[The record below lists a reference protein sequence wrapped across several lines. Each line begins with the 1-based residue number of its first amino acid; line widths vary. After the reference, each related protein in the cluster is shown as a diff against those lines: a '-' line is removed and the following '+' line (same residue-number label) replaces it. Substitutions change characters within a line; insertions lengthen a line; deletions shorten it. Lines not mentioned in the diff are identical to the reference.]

1 MAPFDDH
8 IQVPNFLLSTVTMA
22 ISCVISK
29 MRQDTDQKLWLSYP
43 TLIQRQQYGGTV
55 AKPA

>member
-29 MRQDTDQKLWLSYP
+29 MRQDTDQKL
-43 TLIQRQQYGGTV
+43 
-55 AKPA
+55 